1 MKLFKTAQ
9 EIHLLPLVKLWLV
22 VAYILALQME
32 HNTENLE
39 GVQKKKEMKNMLPR
53 GKHERNEAYLT

>member
-39 GVQKKKEMKNMLPR
+39 GVQKKKK
-53 GKHERNEAYLT
+53 

>member
-22 VAYILALQME
+22 IAYILALQME
-32 HNTENLE
+32 YNTENLE
-39 GVQKKKEMKNMLPR
+39 GVQKKKKWKTCSQEGNMKEMRLI
-53 GKHERNEAYLT
+53 